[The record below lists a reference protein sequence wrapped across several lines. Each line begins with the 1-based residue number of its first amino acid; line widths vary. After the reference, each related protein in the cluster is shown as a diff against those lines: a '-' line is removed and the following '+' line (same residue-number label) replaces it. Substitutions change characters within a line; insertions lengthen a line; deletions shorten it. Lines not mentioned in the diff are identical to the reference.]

1 MNNLI
6 KLGQSLFQGFLSHP
20 GDKIVAE
27 VTRTGKQ
34 VIKASNTLHKVSMVR
49 YPETGTIVKTE
60 VYRED

>member
-6 KLGQSLFQGFLSHP
+6 KLGQSLFRGFLNQP

-60 VYRED
+60 VYKES